1 MANNWRKTCNRVN
14 TSLQYLQE
22 LRRHYY
28 IIRYRELPDEKSL
41 GAYFGLATRDDEQAP
56 SRGIFAVSY
65 TALTVTVTVAA
76 ADHDDDEP
84 LLTVLADVAVREYS
98 HAMSTS
104 SPTPPRSVTPPAP
117 AITVQPDHFFGSEGA
132 HLPPSPNSDARPWL
146 DPDDDPL
153 AHRGI
158 PVFKPTMGEF
168 ADFEGYMTKIECWGL
183 KSGIVKVIPP
193 KEW

>member
-1 MANNWRKTCNRVN
+1 MRYIIAGVADKDKRR
-14 TSLQYLQE
+14 E
-22 LRRHYY
+22 GPRRH
-28 IIRYRELPDEKSL
+28 RHRRRHPAHRPRQHRRLP
-41 GAYFGLATRDDEQAP
+41 
-56 SRGIFAVSY
+56 RGR
-65 TALTVTVTVAA
+65 T
-76 ADHDDDEP
+76 EP
-84 LLTVLADVAVREYS
+84 
-98 HAMSTS
+98 AMSS
-104 SPTPPRSVTPPAP
+104 SRPTATPPRSVTPPVP
-117 AITVQPDHFFGSEGA
+117 AVPVQPDHFFGSEGA

-158 PVFKPTMGEF
+158 PVFRPSMVEF